1 MDNVRASNKCS
12 DARQDLALD
21 GFLRANTVQ
30 QTLGISRTT
39 LWRLCRDGK
48 FPARR
53 KLSTNI
59 VGFLKSEVEAWILS
73 RAIVTGGSHGN

>member
-1 MDNVRASNKCS
+1 MNEI
-12 DARQDLALD
+12 
-21 GFLRANTVQ
+21 LRTKAVQ
-30 QTLGISRTT
+30 QAVGLSKST

-53 KLSTNI
+53 RLSTNS
-59 VGFLKSEVEAWILS
+59 VGWLRSDIAQWIQS